1 MPLKKSLDDIKS
13 AIVKYG
19 CDKSDLEGKSA
30 KELVDLYNKTVVP
43 KPQRIP
49 RHNREGKRL
58 RETLKRVYPDVENGS
73 SSSIDGVE
81 ASDSS
86 TPAKMSR
93 LSITSISSPTP
104 NSGNNTM
111 DSSSP
116 TPAKRKPIV
125 FNDDDASSPQTD
137 SAKKKFAKIAFA

>member
-19 CDKSDLEGKSA
+19 WDKLDLEGKST

-73 SSSIDGVE
+73 SSSGVE
-81 ASDSS
+81 VSDSS

-104 NSGNNTM
+104 NSSNNTM

-116 TPAKRKPIV
+116 TPTKRKPIV
-125 FNDDDASSPQTD
+125 FNNDDASSPQTD
-137 SAKKKFAKIAFA
+137 SVKKKFAKITFA